1 MQDKRDYLTDSESD
15 NEDGYGD
22 FKPSI
27 ARVRKLLKPPPP
39 KVEEAPAPT
48 GKGGKADP
56 KKAAPAPA
64 AAPAPTPAPLTS
76 DTMQS
81 EAFSTMLEEG
91 QRREEQVELLRDRK
105 TLDLESTILKARKV
119 KFDEFAKK

>member
-1 MQDKRDYLTDSESD
+1 MQDKKDYLTDSESD

-64 AAPAPTPAPLTS
+64 AAAAPTPAPLTS